1 MMERV
6 DVAIIGAGIA
16 GLALADR
23 LHTQAP
29 ELTVRLF
36 EASDRPGGKIR
47 TERFAF
53 DDGCFIVE
61 SGPDAILAQKPWALD
76 LIAELGL
83 SDQLI
88 PINRFPRSTMIL
100 KGGRLVD
107 LPDGVALIAP
117 TKIWPFVRTDL
128 LSWPGKIRAARDF
141 VTGPRSGDG
150 DESLGSFVTRRF
162 GREVLDWLAE
172 PLAAGIYNADP
183 SQLSLQ
189 ATFPQLAQAEQ
200 KSGSVIR
207 GLRASR
213 KTAPAKPSTPTFLT
227 LRDGM
232 QTLTEALTERVGPI
246 LRTNAPA
253 TSILPLADE
262 GYVVRVGTRDV
273 RATNVVL
280 TVPAAQAAALVGEV
294 APEASRELSALRAN
308 HAGTISLAYRTT
320 DIPRPLTGY
329 GMVVP
334 KREGRPINA
343 ITIASRKFDCRA
355 PEGWTLIRVF
365 FGGYRS
371 PDTMRLSDGALRDLI
386 AAELRSVMGIT
397 GQPAL
402 DHIQRWPQGS
412 PQYDVGHLDR
422 IARIEAALP
431 DGVALT
437 GSPYR
442 GIGIPDIVHQS
453 WQLAGQLRKT
463 AATAPVLAELKLFR

>member
-1 MMERV
+1 MERV

-16 GLALADR
+16 GLALAER
-23 LHTQAP
+23 LRTRAP

-47 TERFAF
+47 TERIAF
-53 DDGCFIVE
+53 DGGRFIVE

-88 PINRFPRSTMIL
+88 PINRMPNSTAIL
-100 KGGRLVD
+100 KGGRQID
-107 LPDGVALIAP
+107 LPDGVALVAP
-117 TKIWPFVRTDL
+117 TKIWPFVRTGL

-141 VTGPRSGDG
+141 VTGPRAGDG

-183 SQLSLQ
+183 DQLSLR
-189 ATFPQLAQAEQ
+189 ATFPQLANAERT
-200 KSGSVIR
+200 SGSVIC
-207 GLRASR
+207 GLRKS
-213 KTAPAKPSTPTFLT
+213 KKPTPAKPNTSTFVT

-232 QTLTEALTERVGPI
+232 QSLTDALADRARPI

-253 TSILPLADE
+253 TSILPDE
-262 GYVVRVGTRDV
+262 AMGYVVRAGTRDV
-273 RATNVVL
+273 LTSHVVL
-280 TVPAAQAAALVGEV
+280 TVPAAQAAALVRGI
-294 APEASRELSALRAN
+294 APEATRELSTLRSN
-308 HAGTISLAYRTT
+308 HAGTISLAYRTA
-320 DIPRPLTGY
+320 DIPRPLRGY
-329 GMVVP
+329 GLVIP

-355 PEGWTLIRVF
+355 PDGWTLIRVF
-365 FGGYRS
+365 FGGYRN
-371 PDTMRLSDGALRDLI
+371 PETMRLSDGDLHDVV
-386 AAELRSVMGIT
+386 AAELRSLMGIT
-397 GQPAL
+397 SPPEF
-402 DHIQRWPQGS
+402 DRIQHWPQGS

-422 IARIEAALP
+422 IARIDAALP
-431 DGVALT
+431 EGIALI

-442 GIGIPDIVHQS
+442 GVGIADIVHQS
-453 WQLAGQLRKT
+453 WQLAEQLMI
-463 AATAPVLAELKLFR
+463 TAPGTPVLTHLNASRR